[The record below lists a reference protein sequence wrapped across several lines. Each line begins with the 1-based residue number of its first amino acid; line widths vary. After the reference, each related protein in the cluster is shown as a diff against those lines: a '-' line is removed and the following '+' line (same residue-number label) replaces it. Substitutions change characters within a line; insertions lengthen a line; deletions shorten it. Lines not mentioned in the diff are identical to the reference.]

1 MKREVKIGIFAVL
14 MIGALWAGIRFLKG
28 FDLFSRN
35 MVYYAV
41 YDQVDGVQNASSVMI
56 QGVKVGAVTDILFDP
71 STDHRVILQL
81 TVKRQYR
88 IPVDS
93 EARIFSNSLMGSKA
107 IGIELGTSD
116 QFLEKGDTLRSVRGK
131 DLMDM
136 AGSELDFF
144 KQKISQVTTDLNRT
158 MNNLN
163 TIMEQNTE
171 SIRGTMSHLN
181 SISGNM
187 DVLLATERENLQSA
201 IANLTRFSEMLGEN
215 SPRIDSIVRNLN
227 SVSDQIASAD
237 LIRNLDATL
246 ADLDAILV
254 RVKSGE
260 GTVGKLINDPA
271 LYESLNRSA
280 ENLASLLA
288 DLEAY
293 PKRYVHFSLFGGGQ
307 KKVEK
312 ERARQA
318 AEAQAAQDSLSM
330 QPSAADVSSDSS
342 ESSDAEVN
350 E

>member
-1 MKREVKIGIFAVL
+1 
-14 MIGALWAGIRFLKG
+14 
-28 FDLFSRN
+28 
-35 MVYYAV
+35 
-41 YDQVDGVQNASSVMI
+41 
-56 QGVKVGAVTDILFDP
+56 
-71 STDHRVILQL
+71 
-81 TVKRQYR
+81 
-88 IPVDS
+88 
-93 EARIFSNSLMGSKA
+93 
-107 IGIELGTSD
+107 
-116 QFLEKGDTLRSVRGK
+116 
-131 DLMDM
+131 
-136 AGSELDFF
+136 
-144 KQKISQVTTDLNRT
+144 
-158 MNNLN
+158 
-163 TIMEQNTE
+163 MEQNTE

-181 SISGNM
+181 SISGNV
-187 DVLLATERENLQSA
+187 DFLLAAERENLQNA

-246 ADLDAILV
+246 ADLDAILA

-312 ERARQA
+312 ERARQV
-318 AEAQAAQDSLSM
+318 AEAQAVQDSLSM
-330 QPSAADVSSDSS
+330 QPSDADVSSDSS

>member
-1 MKREVKIGIFAVL
+1 MKREIKIGIFAVL

-41 YDQVDGVQNASSVMI
+41 YDQVDGVQNASSVLI

-71 STDHRVILQL
+71 SKDHRVILQL

-88 IPVDS
+88 IPEDS

-107 IGIELGTSD
+107 IGIELGSSD
-116 QFLEKGDTLRSVRGK
+116 RFLEKGDTLRSVREK

-144 KQKISQVTTDLNRT
+144 KQKISQVTSDLHRT
-158 MNNLN
+158 MDNLN

-171 SIRGTMSHLN
+171 SIRGTMSHQN
-181 SISGNM
+181 SISGNV
-187 DVLLATERENLQSA
+187 DFLLAAERENLQNA

-246 ADLDAILV
+246 ADLDAILA

-312 ERARQA
+312 ERARQV
-318 AEAQAAQDSLSM
+318 AEAQAVQDSLSM
-330 QPSAADVSSDSS
+330 QPSDADVSSDSS